1 VRPPAHRQIRAAP
14 GIRMTWSACHR
25 SSSPRP
31 WSSRRTGGYVRASTM
46 DAVTLGNRAGRH
58 RAAWHGRRWA
68 DPAGRRQIRSMIF
81 CALSLSRNLQARCA
95 ALISMVN
102 QIMPWVT
109 HACVS
114 GGSGKPSQRHA
125 RSSLARKSSNSLQ
138 SNAQQ
143 RTRHGD
149 EYPIAPRL
157 LLPGGTPHDEA
168 QVSIDAHDRLLA
180 EAHRPVPA
188 LKVAPRRRAAQK
200 PGGRRVPAMPIAAEL
215 VNVQAAVMS
224 YAFTQLRSR
233 RLLPE

>member
-1 VRPPAHRQIRAAP
+1 MPGVRWRANPPTACSRTARGKLQ
-14 GIRMTWSACHR
+14 SAG
-25 SSSPRP
+25 
-31 WSSRRTGGYVRASTM
+31 WT
-46 DAVTLGNRAGRH
+46 
-58 RAAWHGRRWA
+58 
-68 DPAGRRQIRSMIF
+68 
-81 CALSLSRNLQARCA
+81 A
-95 ALISMVN
+95 ALD
-102 QIMPWVT
+102 
-109 HACVS
+109 
-114 GGSGKPSQRHA
+114 GGARHFSVA
-125 RSSLARKSSNSLQ
+125 LGSVAVAD
-138 SNAQQ
+138 AQQ

-149 EYPIAPRL
+149 EYPIAPRS
-157 LLPGGTPHDEA
+157 LLPGGIPHYEA